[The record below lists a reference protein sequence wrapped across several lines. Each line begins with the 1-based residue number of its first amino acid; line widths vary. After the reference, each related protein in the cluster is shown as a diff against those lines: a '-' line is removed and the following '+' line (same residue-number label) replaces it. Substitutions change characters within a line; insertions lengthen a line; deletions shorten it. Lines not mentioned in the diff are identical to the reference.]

1 MPLVDSVQFKNY
13 RNFTDFEMKD
23 LKRVNLIV
31 GDSNVGK
38 TGLLEGLVTLWG
50 DEQQFKALPNTF
62 RMNYGN
68 DITTKENFWS
78 WLYPEKN
85 KSLSV
90 ELASHYIGSQDHEVH
105 RVRFRDDFTRY
116 KEYVTPE
123 KITNAGSGRFNVV
136 PAKVYEEYFHRDF
149 LKINILPIGIGDYEK
164 QKSLFNK
171 VSLMKN
177 GESQL
182 IDSLSVIEPRLNG
195 LRYLEAPPSTQ
206 PMVYADVGLDYKIP
220 TTQFGHG
227 FTRSMEMLSNL
238 ILSGSDIMIAD
249 EIENGIHY
257 SALGSVWKAIID
269 YAVKNDVQVF
279 ATTHSRECIAA
290 AHEAMEAQDNYELN
304 VIRLQNRK
312 GEVVAINHDEEDI
325 KTAFDLNLPL
335 R

>member
-1 MPLVDSVQFKNY
+1 MPLVQSVHFSNY
-13 RNFTDFEMKD
+13 RNFTDFTMD
-23 LKRVNLIV
+23 GLQRINLIV

-50 DEQQFKALPNTF
+50 NEEQFKALPNTF
-62 RMNYGN
+62 RMSYG
-68 DITTKENFWS
+68 DYTTSLDSFWS
-78 WLYPEKN
+78 WLHPQRN
-85 KSLSV
+85 HSLTMILRSTDIDNLMRAVRYEDHVRYDRDSV
-90 ELASHYIGSQDHEVH
+90 ERSLQ
-105 RVRFRDDFTRY
+105 
-116 KEYVTPE
+116 KTP
-123 KITNAGSGRFNVV
+123 
-136 PAKVYEEYFHRDF
+136 Y
-149 LKINILPIGIGDYEK
+149 KINILPIGIGNYEF
-164 QKSLFNK
+164 QVDLFNQ
-171 VSLMKN
+171 LANTKN
-177 GESQL
+177 GKESL
-182 IDSLSVIEPRLNG
+182 VSSLQVIEPRLKG
-195 LRYLEAPPSTQ
+195 LDYLKLPSSNHA
-206 PMVYADVGLDYKIP
+206 MVYADVDLDYKIP

-290 AHEAMEAQDNYELN
+290 AHEAMSEQENYELN

-312 GEVVAINHDEEDI
+312 GEVVAINHNKEDI
-325 KTAFDLNLPL
+325 ETAFDLGLPL